1 MARKGLTAEEFKAA
15 MEKRRSAYLD
25 NPEMYGFFSDVYDY
39 IIEGATGYAK
49 KKKAAAEAAAD
60 ISTMDLSDEAA
71 AVRRLE
77 NLNQKYEKEKI
88 GQRGMTERPSVAE
101 RGDQLGLTRL
111 SSGDLSRPVENFE
124 VVRRR
129 QAAKSPSPSLMGDT
143 SADTLDPEAARSG
156 DVGAVTTAPAA
167 PKKQTASATKAAPAT
182 KAARTDDKDAPPEDM
197 EGTRQS
203 ISDVRPVSRPS
214 DVDDL
219 DESAASMERQMASLM
234 SASEPGGPEDMP
246 MAQTLQD
253 RDREIAA
260 REPLGESAG
269 RLAIQDFMERNFGFR
284 PTVTF
289 DVEEQEPGGSGS
301 MF

>member
-60 ISTMDLSDEAA
+60 ISTMDLSDEATA
-71 AVRRLE
+71 LRRLE
-77 NLNQKYEKEKI
+77 NLYQKYQKEKI

-101 RGDQLGLTRL
+101 RGDQRGLIMEGRDRLG
-111 SSGDLSRPVENFE
+111 SGDLSRPVEDFE

-129 QAAKSPSPSLMGDT
+129 QAAKSPSPSLMGDP

-156 DVGAVTTAPAA
+156 DVGAVATAPAA
-167 PKKQTASATKAAPAT
+167 PKKQTAPAT
-182 KAARTDDKDAPPEDM
+182 KAARTDDKDAPAEDM
-197 EGTRQS
+197 AGIRQS
-203 ISDVRPVSRPS
+203 ISDVRPISRPS
-214 DVDDL
+214 DVEDL
-219 DESAASMERQMASLM
+219 DESAASMESQMGSLM
-234 SASEPGGPEDMP
+234 GVSEPGGPEDMP
-246 MAQTLQD
+246 MAQTLED

>member
-1 MARKGLTAEEFKAA
+1 MAREGLTAEEFKAA

-60 ISTMDLSDEAA
+60 ISTMDLSDEAT

-77 NLNQKYEKEKI
+77 NLYQKYQKEKI

-129 QAAKSPSPSLMGDT
+129 QAAKSPSPSLMGDP

-156 DVGAVTTAPAA
+156 DVGAVATAPAA
-167 PKKQTASATKAAPAT
+167 PKKQV
-182 KAARTDDKDAPPEDM
+182 TDPPKPQRRPELM

-203 ISDVRPVSRPS
+203 ISDVRPISRPS
-214 DVDDL
+214 DVEDL
-219 DESAASMERQMASLM
+219 DESAASMESQMGSLM
-234 SASEPGGPEDMP
+234 GVSEPD
-246 MAQTLQD
+246 D
-253 RDREIAA
+253 
-260 REPLGESAG
+260 
-269 RLAIQDFMERNFGFR
+269 
-284 PTVTF
+284 
-289 DVEEQEPGGSGS
+289 
-301 MF
+301 